1 MLDRKIRLWW
11 WWLKKLLWELAGALQ
26 FGKKLGFC
34 PNEPDAPRAP
44 FGTKSQLSSGK
55 QTFFIQKSCFCL
67 FCIRPWSIS
76 PPLWLGKIPTSE
88 TWVMDDHQTQ
98 WLPIDNIGSFT
109 DDYRVQ
115 FSSFIN
121 QLRSAQVTVNVQ
133 KMPNDA
139 VIDLSH
145 ICSVKVT

>member
-34 PNEPDAPRAP
+34 PNEPEPP
-44 FGTKSQLSSGK
+44 T
-55 QTFFIQKSCFCL
+55 
-67 FCIRPWSIS
+67 
-76 PPLWLGKIPTSE
+76 PPLGQNPNFLLENKLFSYKRVVFVYFAFGLGQSLPLSGWGKIPTSE
-88 TWVMDDHQTQ
+88 TWVMDNHQTQ
-98 WLPIDNIGSFT
+98 WLPIDNRGSFT
-109 DDYRVQ
+109 DDYGVQ